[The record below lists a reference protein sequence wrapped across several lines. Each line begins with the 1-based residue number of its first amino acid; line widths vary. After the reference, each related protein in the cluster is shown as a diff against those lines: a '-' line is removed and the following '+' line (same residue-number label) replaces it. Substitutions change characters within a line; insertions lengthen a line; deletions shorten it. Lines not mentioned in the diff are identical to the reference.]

1 MEKYELTLIFKS
13 DLTEEKIDAILAKL
27 KIKEE
32 AKKVWGKRFLAY
44 PIKEQKEGIYVH
56 LDLKIKPEQT
66 KELER
71 QISLENKILRYLIIK
86 VEK

>member
-13 DLTEEKIDAILAKL
+13 DLTEEKIDAILSKL

-32 AKKVWGKRFLAY
+32 SKKVWGKRFLAY
-44 PIKEQKEGIYVH
+44 PIKKQKEGIYVH
-56 LDLKIKPEQT
+56 LGLKIKPEQA
-66 KELER
+66 KELEKK
-71 QISLENKILRYLIIK
+71 ISLENKILRYLLIK